1 MIETLVVLV
10 LGLVLVAAAAVVGP
24 RVELM
29 RESAQAVPKPERP
42 ADLPR
47 DQIFRQEK
55 AYRLAVLAEQRE
67 ALLDARDNSTYDAD
81 VLADEL
87 AGLDAT
93 QIALELRGRSL
104 E

>member
-1 MIETLVVLV
+1 M
-10 LGLVLVAAAAVVGP
+10 
-24 RVELM
+24 
-29 RESAQAVPKPERP
+29 
-42 ADLPR
+42 
-47 DQIFRQEK
+47 
-55 AYRLAVLAEQRE
+55 LAEQRE
-67 ALLDARDNSTYDAD
+67 ALLNARDNGTYDAD